1 VCQQESL
8 TRLFIEK
15 GIFAKDEFMGMVKLV
30 DQEMRSKPG
39 RAGFAD
45 LIYLDNRTQ
54 AQLWGKRP

>member
-1 VCQQESL
+1 VCQQEPL

-15 GIFAKDEFMGMVKLV
+15 GIFAKDEFMGTVKLV

-45 LIYLDNRTQ
+45 LIHLDDRTR